1 MKQLQSILKGFSKTL
16 TSLENLMKSHENTIA
31 LNDQAMSNLVVHNQ
45 QLHAERDA
53 AKNVHAKLSALVA
66 Q

>member
-1 MKQLQSILKGFSKTL
+1 MKQLQSILKGFNKTL
-16 TSLENLMKSHENTIA
+16 TSLENLMASHKGTIK
-31 LNDQAMSNLVVHNQ
+31 LNEAAKANLETHNVQLQAEH
-45 QLHAERDA
+45 DA